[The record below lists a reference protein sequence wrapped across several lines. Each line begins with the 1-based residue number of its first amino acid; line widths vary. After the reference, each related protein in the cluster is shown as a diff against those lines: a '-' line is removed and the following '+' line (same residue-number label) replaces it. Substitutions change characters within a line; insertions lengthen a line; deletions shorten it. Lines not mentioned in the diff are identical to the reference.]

1 MSKKT
6 PSKSIGKTKIRV
18 WLAGVRDP
26 DLERRLHAAAPE
38 LELVGAP
45 QDEPPDLVM
54 LAREDYER
62 LVDEA
67 EDNAA
72 AEAHGR
78 AAGEERVPIEVARRL
93 VAGEN
98 PIRVWREHRGMTL
111 DQVSARAGIGKGY
124 LSDIENGKR
133 TGPVQTLQAIARA
146 LDVRLDEIAP
156 TG

>member
-1 MSKKT
+1 MTKKARD
-6 PSKSIGKTKIRV
+6 KIRI
-18 WLAGVRDP
+18 WFAGAP
-26 DLERRLHAAAPE
+26 NLELKRRLHVAAPE

-45 QDEPPDLVM
+45 QDEPPPDLVM

-62 LVDEA
+62 LVDDA
-67 EDNAA
+67 EGKTA
-72 AEAHGR
+72 AEVHAR
-78 AAGEERVPIEVARRL
+78 TAGEERVPIEVARRL

-124 LSDIENGKR
+124 LSEIENGKR

-146 LDVRLDEIAP
+146 LDVGLDEIAP
-156 TG
+156 RQEN